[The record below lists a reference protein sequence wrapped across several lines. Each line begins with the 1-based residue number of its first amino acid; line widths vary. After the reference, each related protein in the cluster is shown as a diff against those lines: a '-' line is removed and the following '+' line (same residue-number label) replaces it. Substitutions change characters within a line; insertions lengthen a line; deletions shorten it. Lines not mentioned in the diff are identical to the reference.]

1 MYSAGA
7 SRVLGVIDSLEV
19 GGAQQH
25 LLTLASALG
34 PRGYQYAV
42 ATAGDEPLSA
52 RFERAGI
59 PVLTLARRTTK
70 HRLSPT
76 FIGRLVQLASSG
88 KFDLI
93 HAHLHSASVAAACAA
108 HFSGLPL
115 VVTHHSMNT
124 WHRGWHRALDAWAD
138 RRADAVIA
146 VASNVAAVIE
156 GHGVRPAIIPNG
168 IPGFYA
174 RQSAAQAA
182 SIRAGLGVPPGAYLV
197 GFVGRLCQDK
207 NPLLFVEVAAL
218 VAARCENAH
227 FVLIGDGPLRPAA
240 EERARCLGLDD
251 RITFAGFVPNAA
263 ELHEV
268 LDVLAV
274 TSDSE
279 ASPLVVLEAMRAGR
293 PVVATAVGDIPRQV
307 APGETGFLL
316 PHRDAPGLAAALV
329 TLADRPLRD
338 RLGQAGRTRF
348 LTHFSID
355 GTAARTADVY
365 ARALRRVGLRS
376 VPAA

>member
-25 LLTLASALG
+25 LLTLASALR
-34 PRGYQYAV
+34 PRGYQYAI
-42 ATAGDEPLSA
+42 ATAGNEPLSA
-52 RFERAGI
+52 QFERSGI

-115 VVTHHSMNT
+115 VITHHSMNT
-124 WHRGWHRALDAWAD
+124 WHRSWHRALDAWAD

-146 VASNVAAVIE
+146 VASNVGSVIE
-156 GHGVRPAIIPNG
+156 GHGVRPEIIPNG

-174 RQSAAQAA
+174 HQSASQATL
-182 SIRAGLGVPPGAYLV
+182 IRAGLVPPGAYLV
-197 GFVGRLCQDK
+197 GFVGRFCQDK

-218 VAARCENAH
+218 VAERCESAH

-316 PHRDAPGLAAALV
+316 PYRDAPGLAAALV
-329 TLADRPLRD
+329 ALADRSLQD

-348 LTHFSID
+348 LAHFSIA
-355 GTAARTADVY
+355 GAAVRTADVY
-365 ARALRRVGLRS
+365 ARVLRRVGLRS